1 MIKALQGQNFMAVV
15 SSPGVLETSDQGDRE
30 AFQKAKILYKSCM
43 NESECLLV
51 PSIPL
56 IDSKPNIQKNQSPV
70 QQNPINIW
78 LIHGAMPGKFIFKW
92 MKMPWC
98 SMKPQYIHLGCGK
111 EVWWVPTLV
120 WMQSFS
126 FTRHKPVPAHLSQT
140 NPVQISTGATEVYSF
155 LFWRLIQNGF
165 MIPLILLSHIQLQ
178 I

>member
-56 IDSKPNIQKNQSPV
+56 IDSKPNIQKNQCPV

-126 FTRHKPVPAHLSQT
+126 FTRHKPVPSQSSPNQHWSHRSIFIPFLKT
-140 NPVQISTGATEVYSF
+140 NTEWFHDTSYFVITHSVAN
-155 LFWRLIQNGF
+155 LNC
-165 MIPLILLSHIQLQ
+165 
-178 I
+178 